1 MKRIKFGIV
10 GCGTVA
16 HFHAKA
22 IAAISG
28 AKLLGAADTSLEG
41 ARRFADTY
49 GVRAYETT
57 EQMLADKEIDAVCIC
72 TPSGFH
78 ADGAIQAIRAGK
90 HVIIEK
96 PLAITNEDC
105 DRVIRAARE
114 AGITAGVIT
123 QYRFSPAVR
132 KLKDLVDAG
141 KLGKIISAEL
151 IMKYNRTQEY
161 YDNSAWRGTWK
172 LDGGSLM
179 NQGIHG
185 VDALL
190 YVMGAVDSV
199 YGYTATLTH
208 QMEAEDTACAVVAF
222 QNGAFGSIHST
233 TSIYRGYPRNLVV
246 SGTRGTVSIKDDRI
260 DFIDVEGVESEVEV
274 TPSFV
279 GTGYANAADIDI
291 AGHIFQLSDFV
302 EAIQAKRAPV
312 ITLSEARKDVALIN
326 AVYESSRTGKRIDL
340 KEEA

>member
-1 MKRIKFGIV
+1 MKMIKFGII

-22 IAAISG
+22 IATVNG
-28 AKLLGAADTSLEG
+28 ARLLGVADTYFEG

-57 EQMLADKEIDAVCIC
+57 DQMLGDGEIDAVCIC

-78 ADGAIQAIRAGK
+78 ADVAIKAIKAKK

-96 PLAITNEDC
+96 PLAVTVDDC
-105 DRVIRAARE
+105 DRIICAAE
-114 AGITAGVIT
+114 EEGVTAGVIT
-123 QYRFSPAVR
+123 QYRFSGAVR
-132 KLKDLVDAG
+132 RLKELVSDG

-161 YDNSAWRGTWK
+161 YDNSSWRGTWK

-190 YVMGAVDSV
+190 YVMGEPDSV
-199 YGYTATLTH
+199 YGYARTLTH
-208 QMEAEDTACAVVAF
+208 RMEAEDTACAVVEF
-222 QNGAFGSIHST
+222 KNGALGSIHST
-233 TSIYRGYPRNLVV
+233 TSIYRGYPRNLVI
-246 SGTRGTVSIKDDRI
+246 SGTLGTVSIKDDRI
-260 DFIDVEGVESEVEV
+260 ELVDVESIESVKDAP
-274 TPSFV
+274 PSYS

-291 AGHIFQLSDFV
+291 SGHIFQISDFA
-302 EAIQAKRAPV
+302 EAIREQREPV
-312 ITLSEARKDVALIN
+312 ITLREAKKDVVFIN
-326 AVYESSRTGKRIDL
+326 AVYESSRTGKKIDF
-340 KEEA
+340 K